1 MKSLQRNEAKSISSL
16 QNGTKVKKTLQRYG
30 TKVLWSPYR
39 RNLTQNGVRTKAK
52 KSQTEE
58 NRTQN
63 RAKTKAKQKKSK
75 AGNGLKANI

>member
-1 MKSLQRNEAKSISSL
+1 MELRLRKLCRDMVPRSFGPHTGEISD
-16 QNGTKVKKTLQRYG
+16 
-30 TKVLWSPYR
+30 
-39 RNLTQNGVRTKAK
+39 TQNGVRTKAK